1 MNITLTG
8 NKIAQD
14 TKFLAFEK
22 NNGVDVINITV
33 DTDEEWTYKLDVKYP
48 DKCCSCEQLYNIIDL
63 TRNGNVCTVVLTKDM
78 LPFNGKYIMQLRAID
93 SDKVQHSDTFD
104 AWVKYSIDPGAA
116 YDPVPSEFYQIEDNI
131 TEINNHPPKP
141 GENGYWLIWDAVTH
155 QYKESAIPLP
165 DGTLPE
171 VTVDTSGKYLSNDG
185 KKAYWAEV
193 QTGTESKIDKIEVN
207 SVEQPIIDKTVNIA
221 VPTKTSDLS
230 NDSGYIT
237 NEALDG
243 YATKAELPTKVS
255 QLKNDSKFINES
267 ALDGYAKTVD
277 IPTKTSQLNNDS
289 GYITAN
295 DIPVK
300 SVDGA
305 TGDVVTNAVKTTVQT
320 LTDTQK
326 QQARGNIG
334 VVDVPTP
341 SAENVGKIPVSKQ
354 VGDGYKYVM
363 EDKSTSDLSLGITG
377 TTIGQVPAVKTIDEQ
392 GKPTEWEATALPN
405 EAFIVYFTLE
415 RKLVGDPVITS
426 DRTPEEVIAAIAVKK
441 QVIALLEERHCITP
455 LCNIADTISY
465 LYFYTIREDG
475 YINGVGWTIE
485 NDMSGEKTY
494 TLTAVHPGTF
504 IRYNGLLGQNQIFG
518 TGETGSYEFK
528 QHIMFENLPEVTTSD
543 NGKFMRVVSGAWA
556 VAEGDASLGIA
567 GASTEQSPIIN
578 AVDADGKPTAWVA
591 AVLAKADG
599 SNIPTDA
606 SVKATWRNS
615 IDALPGVNVYG
626 KADANG
632 KIKAYTDAACTQEA
646 TYLVSMRIYDD
657 GNALLIYDHKTY
669 QCVGFEEPSSM
680 QGSGNYLVTVF
691 SRFEIATDSAGTA
704 VLKVETAK
712 LNIMDYVSGAINA
725 PITITA
731 GELPL
736 TTTTT

>member
-1 MNITLTG
+1 MNITLIGT
-8 NKIAQD
+8 KVSLD
-14 TKFLAFEK
+14 THTLAFAK
-22 NNGVDVINITV
+22 NNLVNEIICTV
-33 DTDEEWTYKLDVKYP
+33 DTDESWTYRIDVLYSQT
-48 DKCCSCEQLYNIIDL
+48 DCSGNPLYNIINL
-63 TRNGNVCTVVLTKDM
+63 NRTGNVCSALLTIAM
-78 LPFNGKYIMQLRAID
+78 LPFSGKYTMQLRGI
-93 SDKVQHSDTFD
+93 SGEQVYHSDTFEV
-104 AWVKYSIDPGAA
+104 WVKYSIDPGVV

-131 TEINNHPPKP
+131 TEINNNPPKP

-171 VTVDTSGKYLSNDG
+171 VTADTSGKYLSNDG
-185 KKAYWAEV
+185 KKPYWAEV
-193 QTGTESKIDKIEVN
+193 QAGTEGKIDKIEVN
-207 SVEQPIIDKTVNIA
+207 NVEQPIIDKTVNIA
-221 VPTKTSDLS
+221 VPTKTSNLS

-237 NEALDG
+237 NEALNS

-255 QLKNDSKFINES
+255 QLENDSKFINES
-267 ALDGYAKTVD
+267 TLDGYAKTAD

-320 LTDTQK
+320 LTDAQK
-326 QQARGNIG
+326 QQARDNIG

-363 EDKSTSDLSLGITG
+363 EDKSTSDLSLGLTG
-377 TTIGQVPAVKTIDEQ
+377 TTVGQVPAVKTIDEQ
-392 GKPTEWEATALPN
+392 GNPTQWEATALPD
-405 EAFIVYFTLE
+405 EAFIVHFTLE
-415 RKLVGDPVITS
+415 RPLVGNPTITS
-426 DRTPEEVIAAIAVKK
+426 DKTLEEVIAAITSKK
-441 QVIALLEERHCITP
+441 QVIALLDQNHGITQ
-455 LCNIADTISY
+455 LCSIASTSSY
-465 LYFYTIREDG
+465 LYFYTIEDKG
-475 YINGVGWTIE
+475 SVVGIGWNI
-485 NDMSGEKTY
+485 DIDISGEKTS
-494 TLTAVHPGTF
+494 TLTTMDPWNF
-504 IRYNGLLGQNQIFG
+504 IGYNGVLGPNQIFG
-518 TGETGSYEFK
+518 TGEIGNYEFK
-528 QHIMFENLPEVTTSD
+528 QHISFENLPEVTTSD

-556 VAEGDASLGIA
+556 VAEGDASFDIT
-567 GASTEQSPIIN
+567 GASTGQSYIIN
-578 AVDADGKPTAWVA
+578 AVDTDGKPTAWGT

-606 SVKATWRNS
+606 MDAWRTR
-615 IDALPGVNVYG
+615 IAALPGIKIYG

-632 KIKAYTDAACTQEA
+632 KIKAYTDAACTQEVA
-646 TYLVSMRIYDD
+646 TATLLGLVDY

-669 QCVGFEEPSSM
+669 QCVGFEETASV
-680 QGSGNYLVTVF
+680 QGAYLVVVF
-691 SRFEIATDSAGTA
+691 FRSEIATDSAGAA

-712 LNIMDYVSGAINA
+712 LNPLDYLSGVIDA

-736 TTTTT
+736 TATTTT